1 MQTSISNNEVQS
13 RVQKLEHWTW
23 QLNVK
28 NFGDG
33 SLTFIPVFLIQK
45 KNTSTHHL
53 NSSSK
58 EKYFNPGHSL
68 QITPLTIFG
77 YFLPTTAAVISSGR
91 PGQVRHYEI
100 TTPTLKLVEDH
111 KKVLLPLCFISVQF
125 CGQDSRESYFSF
137 EVIAIK

>member
-33 SLTFIPVFLIQK
+33 SLTFIPIFLIQK

-53 NSSSK
+53 NSR
-58 EKYFNPGHSL
+58 EIHLDPGHSL

-91 PGQVRHYEI
+91 LGHVRRYEI

>member
-77 YFLPTTAAVISSGR
+77 YFLPTTAAVISSGQ
-91 PGQVRHYEI
+91 PGHVRRYEI
-100 TTPTLKLVEDH
+100 TTPTLKLVEDQ
-111 KKVLLPLCFISVQF
+111 KKVLLPPCFISVQF
-125 CGQDSRESYFSF
+125 CGQDSRESYFFF

>member
-1 MQTSISNNEVQS
+1 M
-13 RVQKLEHWTW
+13 
-23 QLNVK
+23 K

-33 SLTFIPVFLIQK
+33 SLTFIPIFLIQK

-53 NSSSK
+53 NSR
-58 EKYFNPGHSL
+58 EIHLDPGHSL

-91 PGQVRHYEI
+91 LGHVRRYEI
-100 TTPTLKLVEDH
+100 TTPTLKLVEDQ
-111 KKVLLPLCFISVQF
+111 KKVLLPPCFISVQF
-125 CGQDSRESYFSF
+125 CGQDSRESYFFF

>member
-1 MQTSISNNEVQS
+1 M
-13 RVQKLEHWTW
+13 
-23 QLNVK
+23 K

-58 EKYFNPGHSL
+58 EIYLDPGHSL

-91 PGQVRHYEI
+91 PGHVRRYEI
-100 TTPTLKLVEDH
+100 TTPTLKLVEDQ
-111 KKVLLPLCFISVQF
+111 KKVLLPPCFISVQF
-125 CGQDSRESYFSF
+125 CGQDSRESYFSL
-137 EVIAIK
+137 KLSL

>member
-1 MQTSISNNEVQS
+1 M
-13 RVQKLEHWTW
+13 
-23 QLNVK
+23 K

-53 NSSSK
+53 NSR
-58 EKYFNPGHSL
+58 EIHLDPGHSL

-77 YFLPTTAAVISSGR
+77 YFLPTTAAVISSGQ
-91 PGQVRHYEI
+91 PGHVRRYEI
-100 TTPTLKLVEDH
+100 TTPTLKLVEDQ
-111 KKVLLPLCFISVQF
+111 KKVLLPPCFISVQF

>member
-23 QLNVK
+23 QLNAK
-28 NFGDG
+28 NSGDG

-91 PGQVRHYEI
+91 PGHVRRYEI

-111 KKVLLPLCFISVQF
+111 KKVLLPPCFISVQF
-125 CGQDSRESYFSF
+125 CGQDSRESYFSY